1 MVDGDPLRV
10 AVVTGAGSGIG
21 RQTALSLAADFA
33 IAACDINRDSAE
45 ATAREVRDAGGAA
58 RAWSFDV
65 ADHDGVLRAVAS
77 VEDELGAIGAAV
89 AAGGYSDFADFET
102 VTVDQWDR
110 MLAVH
115 ARGSFSLCKAVVPPM
130 TARGTGRIVLVSSL
144 AAYTSGTHP
153 HYAAAKAAMIGFAKS
168 LCKAVGSAGIT
179 VNVVAPGLI
188 ATPMLEAASPEIQ
201 ARMADNPVR
210 RVGEPIDVAST
221 IGFLCSASAGF
232 ITGEVVHVN
241 GGERT

>member
-1 MVDGDPLRV
+1 MPDGEQRRV

-21 RQTALSLAADFA
+21 RQTALSLATDFV
-33 IAACDINRDSAE
+33 IAACDIDGDRAE
-45 ATAREVRDAGGAA
+45 ATAQEVRDAGGDA
-58 RAWSFDV
+58 RAWSYDV
-65 ADHDGVLRAVAS
+65 ADHDGVQRAVAS

-89 AAGGYSDFADFET
+89 ASGGYTDFVTFEELK
-102 VTVDQWDR
+102 VDQWDR

-115 ARGSFSLCKAVVPPM
+115 ARGSFNLCKAVVPSM
-130 TARGTGRIVLVSSL
+130 TALGTGRIVLVSSM

-168 LCKAVGSAGIT
+168 LCKAVGPAGIT

-188 ATPMLEAASPEIQ
+188 STPMLDSAAPVIR
-201 ARMADNPVR
+201 ARMGDNPVR
-210 RVGEPIDVAST
+210 RVGEPIHVAST
-221 IGFLCSASAGF
+221 IRFLCSENAAF